1 MATWKFEGLDEYR
14 EQLKKLEY
22 NSIGLCKY
30 ALYEGAKVIADAVK
44 ERIPVGE
51 DETTSGDLRNSMSL
65 NVMKK
70 KGDLIYTQISFVGY
84 DRKGV
89 PNQLKANVLES
100 GTSKKKKRPFIRPA
114 MNASSAQAEQA
125 MKSAMDQ
132 RINQYFK

>member
-44 ERIPVGE
+44 ANIPT
-51 DETTSGDLRNSMSL
+51 DSGDLRDSMSL

-70 KGDLIYTQISFVGY
+70 KGDFIYTEISFPGY

-100 GTSKKKKRPFIRPA
+100 GTSKRKKRPFIRPA
-114 MNASSAQAEQA
+114 MNAASAQAEQA
-125 MKSAMDQ
+125 IKIAMDQ